1 MPPARP
7 APTESRAHDGATAQ
21 RHKERSRKSLWRD
34 RHQAKGEADESAQPL
49 SRPSQPPRCVAGP
62 KMTTAVVS
70 SSAADSVGGGRL
82 EDERNHERG
91 GNPNSGQRN
100 IARSDLQAAEL
111 SWLHAPCSTT
121 G

>member
-1 MPPARP
+1 V
-7 APTESRAHDGATAQ
+7 
-21 RHKERSRKSLWRD
+21 
-34 RHQAKGEADESAQPL
+34 
-49 SRPSQPPRCVAGP
+49 PR
-62 KMTTAVVS
+62 T
-70 SSAADSVGGGRL
+70 ADSVGGGRL

-121 G
+121 GA